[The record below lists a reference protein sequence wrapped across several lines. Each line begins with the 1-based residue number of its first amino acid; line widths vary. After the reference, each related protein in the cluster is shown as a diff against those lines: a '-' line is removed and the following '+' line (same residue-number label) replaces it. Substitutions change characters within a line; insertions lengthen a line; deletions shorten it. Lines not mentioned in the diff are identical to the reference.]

1 MLISFILW
9 LLVMVVNLLGFITAP
24 VIFPIAYALRN
35 IKLFRRY
42 ILWIYY
48 DDEDEFGYDVDWWMS
63 SPFKIHVNIPS
74 FKLFGISFKGIRLI
88 NVVREKDTDFFTAY
102 LWAALRNAAWNLQAI
117 TKLLKSITQDLKPT
131 RVLKYIDYDGTYMDN
146 KGPILSLKHSKLGS
160 VYETFKW
167 GKLTLWRYSFAG
179 PIYKKIYMEFQV
191 GWQSRPTFRLKFKKI
206 TKIN

>member
-1 MLISFILW
+1 MLVSFILW
-9 LLVMVVNLLGFITAP
+9 LLAMVGNLFGFLTAP

-48 DDEDEFGYDVDWWMS
+48 DDEDEFGYDVDWWMQDK
-63 SPFKIHVNIPS
+63 PRNFW
-74 FKLFGISFKGIRLI
+74 
-88 NVVREKDTDFFTAY
+88 TAY
-102 LWAALRNAAWNLQAI
+102 KWAALRNPTWNLQAS
-117 TKLLKSITQDLKPT
+117 TLLPKRVTRDLKPT

-179 PIYKKIYMEFQV
+179 PIYKKIHMEFQV

-206 TKIN
+206 TRIN